1 MSGGEF
7 IMSHIYSQFTKYLQY
22 ITHVLNIQKW
32 ETLHKYFNGFE
43 VLFMQHKTKINGG
56 ILVQQ

>member
-1 MSGGEF
+1 MGNST
-7 IMSHIYSQFTKYLQY
+7 Y
-22 ITHVLNIQKW
+22 
-32 ETLHKYFNGFE
+32 KYFNGFE